1 MDDEEYYGIDDDG
14 WTVIGAHYVNP
25 DATGTLSRLV
35 NKERSK

>member
-25 DATGTLSRLV
+25 SRT
-35 NKERSK
+35 RT